1 MNTEYLLQI
10 SPAFKDEKGRYKL
23 AAKRHLSTRLG
34 WNVKLPKDTEPIQS
48 MANLLRQ
55 GATLT
60 QFSCPVCSSP
70 IFKLKSKEL
79 WCVKC
84 QKRVVIV
91 KEGTSPPEAASSAL
105 LGTLE
110 STVLGK
116 MQEIE
121 KKIKSE
127 TDPHELQK
135 LSGLLSTLLEN
146 LEKIRKM
153 KRT

>member
-1 MNTEYLLQI
+1 M
-10 SPAFKDEKGRYKL
+10 
-23 AAKRHLSTRLG
+23 
-34 WNVKLPKDTEPIQS
+34 KLPEDTEPIQT

-60 QFSCPVCSSP
+60 QFSCPACSSP
-70 IFKLKSKEL
+70 IFKLKNREL

-91 KEGTSPPEAASSAL
+91 KEGTSPTEAASPAL
-105 LGTLE
+105 IGTLE

-116 MQEIE
+116 IQEIE
-121 KKIKSE
+121 KKIKNES
-127 TDPHELQK
+127 DPHELQK
-135 LSGLLSTLLEN
+135 LSGLLYKLLEN

-153 KRT
+153 K

>member
-1 MNTEYLLQI
+1 M
-10 SPAFKDEKGRYKL
+10 
-23 AAKRHLSTRLG
+23 
-34 WNVKLPKDTEPIQS
+34 
-48 MANLLRQ
+48 
-55 GATLT
+55 
-60 QFSCPVCSSP
+60 
-70 IFKLKSKEL
+70 
-79 WCVKC
+79 
-84 QKRVVIV
+84 VIV
-91 KEGTSPPEAASSAL
+91 KEGTSPTEAASSTL

-116 MQEIE
+116 IQEIE
-121 KKIKSE
+121 KKIKNE

>member
-1 MNTEYLLQI
+1 
-10 SPAFKDEKGRYKL
+10 
-23 AAKRHLSTRLG
+23 
-34 WNVKLPKDTEPIQS
+34 

-60 QFSCPVCSSP
+60 QFSCPACSSP

-91 KEGTSPPEAASSAL
+91 KEGTPTEATSPAF

-116 MQEIE
+116 IQEIE
-121 KKIKSE
+121 KKIKNE

>member
-1 MNTEYLLQI
+1 MPE
-10 SPAFKDEKGRYKL
+10 A
-23 AAKRHLSTRLG
+23 
-34 WNVKLPKDTEPIQS
+34 TEPIQS

-60 QFSCPVCSSP
+60 QFSCPACSSP
-70 IFKLKSKEL
+70 IFRLKNKEL
-79 WCVKC
+79 WCAKC

-91 KEGTSPPEAASSAL
+91 KEGTSPTEAASPVL

-110 STVLGK
+110 STVLVK
-116 MQEIE
+116 IQEIE
-121 KKIKSE
+121 KKIKNE
-127 TDPHELQK
+127 TDPRELEK
-135 LSGLLSTLLEN
+135 LSGLLSKLLEN